1 MKKNMKKIKLTRKSV
16 LLGVLFFCVVIVF
29 YIAYWHNRAKEDGYY
44 YIDIDGNIVSGRY
57 EVASSFENGVAVLKD
72 NRDDEERN
80 YLNTNFE
87 IIGDRKYNFDSIVSG
102 VYNGEVI
109 FTVLEDNSIDI
120 LDKDMKKI
128 LSIPYDVGGS
138 KYVNHFSGAVGANGL
153 FPIRDNTSGKWGYM
167 DLGGK
172 MVIEPK
178 FGEAEP
184 YNEDNVAV
192 VYDSEL
198 KLYGIIDS
206 DGNYKIEPTFDKIKL
221 YGNEI
226 ALVMNK
232 KEDKYA
238 AYFVDIQGNRLS
250 DERYDIDVNNHAVDG
265 CIPVKNL
272 QGFCGYINR
281 DMSPLTELK
290 YKDAYDFSNGMAV
303 VVNQDELYGY
313 VDATG
318 KEVIPCQFEF
328 AVAFGEYDLA
338 AVEVDGKW
346 GMIRKDGSY
355 YIEPM
360 SNDTYMEPFSSGY
373 SLAYLHKGQKVKICK

>member
-1 MKKNMKKIKLTRKSV
+1 MNKIKLTRKSV

-128 LSIPYDVGGS
+128 LSIPYEVGDS

-167 DLGGK
+167 DLSGK

-328 AVAFGEYDLA
+328 AVAFGDYDLA
-338 AVEVDGKW
+338 AVKVNGKW
-346 GMIRKDGSY
+346 GMIKKDGSY
-355 YIEPM
+355 YIEPTL
-360 SNDTYMEPFSSGY
+360 SYIEPFSCGY
-373 SLAYLHKGQKVKICK
+373 SLISLDKGQKVNICK